1 MKKPLAI
8 LTLSAVLLPLATL
21 AHAAYPERDIHAT
34 IPWGAGGLT
43 DLVARTLLPIA
54 EQELGDTI
62 IPHNRPGGGAV
73 IGVNY
78 VRQQRPDGYNLL
90 VGTQDTTLYPILGVT
105 DFAYEDFTPINIIGQ
120 GLVVIAVPPDSPYET
135 LDDLLA
141 AIEQNPGSI
150 RMGDV
155 GTGAT
160 PHITATILDA
170 VTDFDID
177 VRKVTFAGDGPGI
190 TALLGNHIDFMPL
203 SLPPA
208 VEYLKSGRIRGVAM
222 LTEERIELL
231 PDIPALTETLPE
243 AESYL
248 PWGSFQGIYV
258 HKDTSDDI
266 KQTLADAFEAAVGSD
281 AFSERYNTD
290 FGGVTLNLRD
300 EEAQAY
306 IDRWQAVT
314 GWLLEDAGAAQ
325 VSPET
330 LGIARPE

>member
-1 MKKPLAI
+1 MKKSFAI
-8 LTLSAVLLPLATL
+8 LALSATLGSLA
-21 AHAAYPERDIHAT
+21 ANAQADYPERDIHAT

-62 IPHNRPGGGAV
+62 IPQNRPGGGAV

-78 VRQQRPDGYNLL
+78 VRQQRPDGYNIL
-90 VGTQDTTLYPILGVT
+90 VGTQDTTLYPILGVA
-105 DFAYEDFTPINIIGQ
+105 DFAYEDFTPLNIIGQ
-120 GLVVIAVPPDSPYET
+120 GLVVIAVPPDSPYQT

-141 AIEQNPGSI
+141 DIEQSPGSI

-160 PHITATILDA
+160 PHITSTILDA
-170 VTDFDID
+170 VTDFDFD

-190 TALLGNHIDFMPL
+190 TALMGEHIDFMPL

-208 VEYLKSGRIRGVAM
+208 VEYLKSGRLRGLAM
-222 LTEERIELL
+222 LTTERVDMLA
-231 PDIPALTETLPE
+231 DIPALTESLPQ
-243 AESYL
+243 AEEYL

-258 HKDTSDDI
+258 RKETPETV
-266 KQTLADAFEAAVGSD
+266 KQTIADAFESAIGSD
-281 AFSERYNTD
+281 EFTQRYNTD
-290 FGGVTLNLRD
+290 FGGVTLNLTG
-300 EEAQAY
+300 EAAQDY
-306 IDRWQAVT
+306 VDQWQAKT

-325 VSPET
+325 VSPEE
-330 LGIARPE
+330 LGIPRP